1 MESCE
6 ENIECLGECS
16 KTKESCDLNFFKT
29 LNCSLT
35 VIFMLLSVVEDRN
48 EFTLDYSLLLSLVIQ
63 LSI

>member
-1 MESCE
+1 MEFCE
-6 ENIECLGECS
+6 ENIECLGGSS

-29 LNCSLT
+29 WNCSLS
-35 VIFMLLSVVEDRN
+35 VVFMLLSVVEDRR